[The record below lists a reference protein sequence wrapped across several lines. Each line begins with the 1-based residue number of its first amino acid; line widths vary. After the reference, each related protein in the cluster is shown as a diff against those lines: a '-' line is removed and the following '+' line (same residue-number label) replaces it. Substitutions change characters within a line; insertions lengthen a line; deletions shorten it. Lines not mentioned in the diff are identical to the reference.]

1 MKKLAG
7 FLAVFFIFTA
17 PASAADLEITR
28 EGRSELNPFQR
39 SGYVFV
45 RGITNVVTSPLEF
58 VRTFKVERQWHPKAW
73 PVSYLPRSVYNLL
86 IRVSSGAYDMTIHPA
101 FVVPFSD
108 DIRPFTR
115 VYDLPDYP
123 WQTELNEE

>member
-7 FLAVFFIFTA
+7 ILALFFLFTA
-17 PASAADLEITR
+17 PAGAADPEITR

-45 RGITNVVTSPLEF
+45 RGLTNVLTSPLELY
-58 VRTFKVERQWHPKAW
+58 RTLKTEQQLHPKIW
-73 PVSYLPRSVYNLL
+73 PVSYVPRTLYNFL
-86 IRVSSGAYDMTIHPA
+86 IRISSGAYDMTIFPV

-108 DIRPFTR
+108 DIRPFTHF
-115 VYDLPDYP
+115 YDLPDYP
-123 WQTELNEE
+123 WQLELNEE